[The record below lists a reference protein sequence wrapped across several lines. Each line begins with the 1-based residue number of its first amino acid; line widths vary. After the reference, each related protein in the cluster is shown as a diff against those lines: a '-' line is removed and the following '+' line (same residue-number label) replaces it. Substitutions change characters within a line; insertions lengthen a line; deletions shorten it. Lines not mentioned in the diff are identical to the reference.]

1 MASYNITSP
10 DGQKYKI
17 NAPDGASEAEVLA
30 YAQKNFKMAKVSP
43 TEEKSL
49 VSRIGQHG
57 GNLLAGAVRGAGS
70 IGATLISPF
79 ESSSDN
85 QRRRQSMDD
94 ALQSMGAEPDSN
106 MYGAGKIGAE
116 VAGTAG
122 AGGMLA
128 KGAMLLPGAARIAPV
143 LSALSSG
150 GMNAGGLTGAKA
162 VATRALGGAIGGG
175 AQAGLIS
182 PDDAGTGAAI
192 GAALPGVFQVAG
204 KTGRA
209 LYKGAKSMVPNNGQ
223 MLADVLGVSADDLPR
238 IIAAAKQAPD
248 EIIPGSKLTL
258 NQALQLQG
266 AGEPNV
272 KLLERIVSGGPGGDT
287 LLKRYAEQ
295 GAARTALLEANG
307 AQTYQG
313 AAAEEA
319 MKAGNKIGAILRT
332 QSADDLAR
340 ARASWESVYKRG
352 ADEGVA
358 LQLPIDGMNAAMSP
372 LGRGSVVSGNNARKV
387 LSVADDIGHLVIPAV
402 DDLPKQA
409 ANNSQ
414 TLEKAVRAAGGI
426 KGGSGELRDL
436 GIKQSGTTGLVNN
449 KTGQSA
455 DLLAAEMHRR
465 GFISDADPA
474 TLFDALRNGGG
485 RKLFANDQV
494 ESNAMQIAMERGMGD
509 PPGAQKILQAVPFDE
524 FQRLRRD
531 SGKLAAKAAEHAD
544 TAVEGGVLS
553 KFQALLSGR
562 ADDAAMGNLL
572 EGERMTPDF
581 AAQYNAAREL
591 TKRNAEMYKGG
602 NNITQV
608 LRKPAGQN
616 YTLNGD
622 EIANKFWHGGSGL
635 VGDVQNLRQVL
646 TQENQAPAM
655 QALQK
660 MIMTD
665 AASKTTAAGDLASG
679 LPRYVENRLPG
690 LAEALTDDQFKALT
704 GVASDVR
711 NADAASAVKGLLGS
725 DTYAKLSRSMDGGLL
740 DAPLAKTLSGLLSFK
755 GIGAETLRGKA
766 AEAVMSYKGKTLAE
780 LLANPKLAAK
790 ALENSAFVEKLSA
803 PQVSRLQ
810 SVASRS
816 LPQLAT
822 SQTGP

>member
-43 TEEKSL
+43 MEESSL
-49 VSRIGQHG
+49 ASRIGQHG

-70 IGATLISPF
+70 IGSTLISPF
-79 ESSSDN
+79 ESSSAN
-85 QRRRQSMDD
+85 KQRRQAMDD
-94 ALQSMGAEPDSN
+94 ALQSFGAEPDSN
-106 MYGAGKIGAE
+106 MYGFGKIGAE
-116 VAGTAG
+116 IAGTAG
-122 AGGMLA
+122 AGGALA
-128 KGAMLLPGAARIAPV
+128 RGAMLLPGAARVAPL
-143 LSALSSG
+143 LSSIGSG
-150 GMNAGGLTGAKA
+150 GMSVNGMKGAAA
-162 VATRALGGAIGGG
+162 VGTRALGGAVSGGL
-175 AQAGLIS
+175 QAGLVNQN
-182 PDDAGTGAAI
+182 DAGTGAMI
-192 GAALPGVFQVAG
+192 GAALPGAFQLAG
-204 KTGRA
+204 KAGQSI
-209 LYKGAKSMVPNNGQ
+209 YKGAKNMVPNSGQ

-266 AGEPNV
+266 AADPNI
-272 KLLERIVSGGPGGDT
+272 KLLERIVSGGPGGNT

-295 GAARTALLEANG
+295 SAARTALLEANG

-332 QSADDLAR
+332 QAVDDMASQR
-340 ARASWESVYKRG
+340 ALWERLYKRG

-372 LGRGSVVSGNNARKV
+372 LGRGSVVSGSNARRV
-387 LSVADDIGHLVIPAV
+387 LSTADDIGHLVIPAV
-402 DDLPKQA
+402 DDLAKET

-455 DLLAAEMHRR
+455 DLLAAEMYRR
-465 GFISDADPA
+465 GFIPDADPA

-485 RKLFANDQV
+485 RKLFANDQI
-494 ESNAMQIAMERGMGD
+494 ESNAMQRMSEAAMGD
-509 PPGAQKILQAVPFDE
+509 PPGAQKIIQAVPFDE

-531 SGKLAAKAAEHAD
+531 SGALAARAAERPD
-544 TAVEGGVLS
+544 TAVEGGVLA

-572 EGERMTPDF
+572 DGERMTPDF

-591 TKRNAEMYKGG
+591 TKRNAELYKGG
-602 NNITQV
+602 NNISQV
-608 LRKPAGQN
+608 LRKPVGQN

-622 EIANKFWHGGSGL
+622 EVANKFWHGGSGL
-635 VGDVQNLRQVL
+635 VGDVKNLRQVL

-711 NADAASAVKGLLGS
+711 NADAAGAVKGLLGS

-755 GIGAETLRGKA
+755 GIGAETIRSKG

-790 ALENSAFVEKLSA
+790 ALENAAFVEKLSVS
-803 PQVSRLQ
+803 QVGRLQ
-810 SVASRS
+810 AVASRS
-816 LPQLAT
+816 VPQLAAD
-822 SQTGP
+822 